1 MANWEKGIIAL
12 IANMY
17 CCRLE
22 EGEKSIVLQSF
33 TEGGGQ
39 PAYLWVEFSKNK
51 HIERRNINT
60 NKKRQNVL
68 LISGWSFEKKIPS
81 KLEVAPHALGA
92 KC

>member
-12 IANMY
+12 IANMF

-39 PAYLWVEFSKNK
+39 PAYLWVQLSKNK
-51 HIERRNINT
+51 HIKT
-60 NKKRQNVL
+60 KDKTPCLSVGGVFKKQT
-68 LISGWSFEKKIPS
+68 
-81 KLEVAPHALGA
+81 H
-92 KC
+92 

>member
-12 IANMY
+12 IANMF

-60 NKKRQNVL
+60 NKKGKTFCLSVGGAL
-68 LISGWSFEKKIPS
+68 KKNINT
-81 KLEVAPHALGA
+81 KHTIGKEF
-92 KC
+92 C

>member
-1 MANWEKGIIAL
+1 MQKVCCAIIYYTVNHDRLMQRVEGNSKTPMCCLANWEKGIVAL

-39 PAYLWVEFSKNK
+39 PAYLWVQF
-51 HIERRNINT
+51 
-60 NKKRQNVL
+60 
-68 LISGWSFEKKIPS
+68 
-81 KLEVAPHALGA
+81 
-92 KC
+92 